1 MRYHIVESGRLSSHQ
16 TSVRGTFESPMRV
29 SMGLESRKAEFN
41 GKNRQDE
48 MIRQR
53 RKLWQGIDKWLGSI
67 RQRST
72 CILAGDFNC
81 SLLPEAA
88 VCGPGIMPNGG
99 AHPDQATFQALARAH
114 RCCALNSWAGGGISA
129 RTYVPPNATSQH
141 GSQIDYI
148 LLRSS
153 MVDPVAKTARPF
165 IAEFIPKT
173 GCRHLPV

>member
-1 MRYHIVESGRLSSHQ
+1 
-16 TSVRGTFESPMRV
+16 MRV